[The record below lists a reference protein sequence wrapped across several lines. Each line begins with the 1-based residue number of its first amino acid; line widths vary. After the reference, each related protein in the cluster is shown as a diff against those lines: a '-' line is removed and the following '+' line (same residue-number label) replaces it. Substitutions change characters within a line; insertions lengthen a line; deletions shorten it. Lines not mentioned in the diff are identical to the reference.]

1 MRGLKMLLVIVAL
14 LALCAGSATSTSI
27 SLKLSGPG
35 AINDSTIKVGEKVS
49 FDVYVLNDTV
59 FTGFTMGFKV
69 TSPDIKKIVH
79 VPDSA
84 GGLTEAGDLK
94 AYNGWDD
101 QSVWDL
107 NGVIATECS
116 WDGVLPDTVGF
127 GGLCVK
133 MQYPP
138 HKIEKK
144 LSMDLMFSGPGTIVV
159 DSTFY
164 PPGGKWL
171 FAAPARIGPMV
182 QPDWAGPY
190 KFTVVK

>member
-1 MRGLKMLLVIVAL
+1 MRGFKMLLVVVAFL
-14 LALCAGSATSTSI
+14 TFGAGSATSTSV

-35 AINDSTIKVGEKVS
+35 AVNDSTIKVGEKVS
-49 FDVYVLNDTV
+49 FDVYLVNDTV
-59 FTGFTMGFKV
+59 FTGFTMGFRL

-79 VPDSA
+79 MPDSA
-84 GGLTEAGDLK
+84 GGLNEAGDVK

-107 NGVIATECS
+107 NGVIATGCS

-133 MQYPP
+133 MQYLP

-159 DSTFY
+159 DSSFY

-171 FAAPARIGPMV
+171 FAAPSRIGPII
-182 QPDWAGPY
+182 QPEWSGPY
-190 KFTVVK
+190 KFNVVK